1 MEVVTNPMAPHTKT
15 NVGALAVL
23 ALVGAALLSGCAG
36 LGGADDANRAPVA
49 KLAADQDK
57 AYAGDEVTFDAQGSS
72 DPDGNLTEWV
82 FDFGD
87 GTNLTVSDDDAARV
101 KHAYADG
108 GEYIAT
114 VTVVDDGTGQ
124 GLEKK
129 SDRDAV
135 RVAIDERYPVAATV
149 VRSPLNT
156 SAGATMS
163 LPFDVDEGADRAKAN
178 LTLQNN
184 LPAGSSVVKLRFL
197 DASGD
202 LIEEHSYTLNSTD
215 PKVVEFSTM
224 LTDVG
229 NHTLQVV
236 ADSGAARVTG
246 ELLVIYS
253 DSPDPEKVRDEAT
266 GST

>member
-1 MEVVTNPMAPHTKT
+1 MAPHTTKT
-15 NVGALAVL
+15 NVGLVAVL

-36 LGGADDANRAPVA
+36 LGGDGDNRAPVA
-49 KLAADQDK
+49 RLEADQEK
-57 AYAGDEVTFDAQGSS
+57 AYAGDEVTFDAQASN
-72 DPDGNLTEWV
+72 DPDGNVTEWK

-87 GTNLTVSDDDAARV
+87 GTNMTVRNEDTARV

-114 VTVVDDGTGQ
+114 VTVVDDGTGD

-129 SDRDAV
+129 SDQDAV

-149 VRSPLNT
+149 VRSPLNA
-156 SAGATMS
+156 SAGSTMA
-163 LPFDVDEGADRAKAN
+163 LPFDADEGADRAKAN

-197 DASGD
+197 DPSGE
-202 LIEEHSYTLNSTD
+202 LIDEHAYTLNSTQ
-215 PKVVEFSTM
+215 PQTVEFSAL

-229 NHTLQVV
+229 NHTLEVV

-246 ELLVIYS
+246 ELLVVYS
-253 DSPDPEKVRDEAT
+253 EHADPDKVKDEAT